1 MISKRELNCN
11 SVPWIEL
18 KEARFSMQG
27 NSEAIL
33 SRTSGSFSLDIKPDR
48 ALDARTRIRRLLWVE
63 HFLMNGMNRNGSRE
77 SLVSLV
83 IVEGLSRDRRISMGH
98 RLGCTAVARLDPRC
112 SEDPSLSNSVA
123 TCSSSSK
130 KGCNEGYLQKR
141 NIQSSITRFWPKKQ
155 IKYHSMK
162 TLVKGKGLLFILPPI
177 LNAKLGLPLSYNHNT
192 LPLHVRESR
201 SIT

>member
-63 HFLMNGMNRNGSRE
+63 HFLMNGMNRNGSKE

-83 IVEGLSRDRRISMGH
+83 IVEGLSRDRRISMEH
-98 RLGCTAVARLDPRC
+98 KLGCTAVARLDPRW
-112 SEDPSLSNSVA
+112 SEDLSLRNSVA

-130 KGCNEGYLQKR
+130 KGCNEGYLQK
-141 NIQSSITRFWPKKQ
+141 KKHP
-155 IKYHSMK
+155 IKYHS
-162 TLVKGKGLLFILPPI
+162 I
-177 LNAKLGLPLSYNHNT
+177 AKLGLPLWPYLIIIILSPSHPPRT
-192 LPLHVRESR
+192 DVRESQR
-201 SIT
+201 IM